1 MAEAQSALEYL
12 ASELNDLGLGTL
24 ADAIWDMIEGQTVR
38 KRDIPS
44 ELRKSP
50 EYVKRFPANRD
61 REKAG
66 LRPLTPAEYLQKE
79 EDFRELMQNY
89 GLPDKYYLKSDPLA
103 SQANFDKLI
112 AGNVDNVTL
121 EKRLIQGVNEIQN
134 KPSEY
139 LDAIKTYYPE
149 IQRGDLIAYVLDPKN
164 ALPDIKTKV
173 AAAQIGG
180 EYLRAGA
187 ARPGMAGA
195 MMTPSAAR
203 AEELARAGVTAER
216 ARTVAQTLPEAERG
230 TQLARMQ
237 NAPEYGQAQVE
248 EEFFNLGGAA
258 EARRQRQTISALE
271 RALYEGRTGVTGG
284 ALARERA
291 GQI

>member
-1 MAEAQSALEYL
+1 MAEQESAYDYIATQLE
-12 ASELNDLGLGTL
+12 ALGLGAL
-24 ADAIWDMIEGQTVR
+24 ADAAWELLEGLTP
-38 KRDIPS
+38 KREIPGKLQ
-44 ELRKSP
+44 ELTAYKT
-50 EYVKRFPANRD
+50 RFPANETR
-61 REKAG
+61 KKNG
-66 LRPLTPAEYLQKE
+66 LRPLTPAEYFQKE
-79 EDFRELMQNY
+79 EDYRELMQNY
-89 GLPDKYYLKSDPLA
+89 GLPERYYAKSDPLS

-112 AGNVDNVTL
+112 SGNVDSVTL
-121 EKRLIQGVNEIQN
+121 EKKLIQAVEEIQN

-139 LDAIKTYYPE
+139 LEAITTYYPE
-149 IQRGDLIAYVLDPKN
+149 VQRGDLIAYVLDPKN
-164 ALPDIKTKV
+164 ALSDIKNKV

-187 ARPGMAGA
+187 ARPGVPGT

-258 EARRQRQTISALE
+258 EARRQRQSIAARE
-271 RALYEGRTGVTGG
+271 RSLYEGRTGVTGG

-291 GQI
+291 GQF

>member
-1 MAEAQSALEYL
+1 MAEAQSAYEYL
-12 ASELNDLGLGTL
+12 AAELQAIGLQTL
-24 ADAIWDMIEGQTVR
+24 ADSVWQMIEGGTVR
-38 KRDIPS
+38 KQDIPA
-44 ELRKSP
+44 ELRKTP
-50 EYVKRFPANRD
+50 AYTKRFPANAD
-61 REKAG
+61 RQKSG

-89 GLPDKYYLKSDPLA
+89 GLPDRYYLKSDPLA
-103 SQANFDKLI
+103 SQTTFDKLI

-121 EKRLIQGVNEIQN
+121 EKRLIQGIDEIQN
-134 KPSEY
+134 KPAEY
-139 LDAIKTYYPE
+139 LEAIRTYYPE
-149 IQRGDLIAYVLDPKN
+149 VQRGDLIAFVLDPKN
-164 ALPDIKTKV
+164 ALKDIQTKV

-187 ARPGMAGA
+187 ARPGVAGA
-195 MMTPSAAR
+195 MMTPTAAR

-216 ARTVAQTLPEAERG
+216 ARNVAQVLPEAERG

-248 EEFFNLGGAA
+248 EELFGLGGAA
-258 EARRQRQTISALE
+258 QARRQRQDIAARE
-271 RALYEGRTGVTGG
+271 RALYGGGTGVTGG

>member
-12 ASELNDLGLGTL
+12 ASELNNLGLGTL
-24 ADAIWDMIEGQTVR
+24 ADTIWDMIEGQTVR
-38 KRDIPS
+38 KRDIPA
-44 ELRKSP
+44 ELRKST
-50 EYVKRFPANRD
+50 EYVKRFPANKD

-79 EDFRELMQNY
+79 EDYRELMQNY
-89 GLPDKYYLKSDPLA
+89 GLPDRYYIKSDPLS
-103 SQANFDKLI
+103 SQPTFDKLI

-121 EKRLIQGVNEIQN
+121 ERKLIQAVDEIQN
-134 KPSEY
+134 KPTEY

-164 ALPDIKTKV
+164 TLPDIKTKV

-187 ARPGMAGA
+187 ARPGVTGA
-195 MMTPSAAR
+195 MMTPTAAR

-230 TQLARMQ
+230 TKLAAMQ
-237 NAPEYGQAQVE
+237 GAPEYGQEQIE
-248 EEFFNLGGAA
+248 EEFFGLGGAA
-258 EARRQRQTISALE
+258 QARRRRQDIAARE
-271 RALYEGRTGVTGG
+271 RALYEGKTGVTGG

-291 GQI
+291 GQF

>member
-1 MAEAQSALEYL
+1 MAEQESAYDYIATELE
-12 ASELNDLGLGTL
+12 ALGLGAL
-24 ADAIWDMIEGQTVR
+24 ADAAWELLEGKTPR
-38 KRDIPS
+38 REIPGKLQ
-44 ELRKSP
+44 ELTAYKT
-50 EYVKRFPANRD
+50 RFPANEARK
-61 REKAG
+61 KAG
-66 LRPLTPAEYLQKE
+66 LRPLTPAEYFAKE
-79 EDFRELMQNY
+79 EEYRELMQNY
-89 GLPDKYYLKSDPLA
+89 GLPERYYVKSDPLA

-112 AGNVDNVTL
+112 SGNVDSVTL
-121 EKRLIQGVNEIQN
+121 EKRLIQAVEEIQN
-134 KPSEY
+134 KPQEY
-139 LDAIKTYYPE
+139 FDALTTYYPE
-149 IQRGDLIAYVLDPKN
+149 VQRGDLIAYVLDPKN
-164 ALPDIKTKV
+164 ALNDIKTKV

-237 NAPEYGQAQVE
+237 GAPEYGQAEVE

-258 EARRQRQTISALE
+258 EARRQRQNIAARE
-271 RALYEGRTGVTGG
+271 RSLFEGRTGVTGG

-291 GQI
+291 GQF

>member
-1 MAEAQSALEYL
+1 MAEAQSAYEYL
-12 ASELNDLGLGTL
+12 AAELQAIGLQTL
-24 ADAIWDMIEGQTVR
+24 ADSVWQMIEGGTVR
-38 KRDIPS
+38 KQDIPA
-44 ELRKSP
+44 ELRKTP
-50 EYVKRFPANRD
+50 AYTKRFPANAD
-61 REKAG
+61 RQKAG

-89 GLPDKYYLKSDPLA
+89 GLPDRYYLKSDPLA
-103 SQANFDKLI
+103 SQATFDKLI

-121 EKRLIQGVNEIQN
+121 EKRLIQGIDEIQN
-134 KPSEY
+134 KPAEY
-139 LDAIKTYYPE
+139 LEAIRTYYPE
-149 IQRGDLIAYVLDPKN
+149 VQRGDLIAFVLDPKN
-164 ALPDIKTKV
+164 ALKDIQTKV

-187 ARPGMAGA
+187 ARPGVAGA
-195 MMTPSAAR
+195 MMTPTAAR

-216 ARTVAQTLPEAERG
+216 ARNVAQVLPEAERG

-237 NAPEYGQAQVE
+237 NAPEYAQAQVE
-248 EEFFNLGGAA
+248 EELFGLGGAA
-258 EARRQRQTISALE
+258 QARRQRQDIAARE
-271 RALYEGRTGVTGG
+271 RALYEGKTGVSGG